1 MSALGQKQTCAVH
14 QPMSAFPSVSTLKA
28 DIALKGPW
36 SSGQQQRS
44 LTMYEET
51 ILTFPESFRVPWN
64 KDKLIGAKPPL
75 RQKHVWAIRS
85 MLQNER
91 NKRDLAMFNL
101 AIDSKLRGC
110 DVVAIKVEDVAPSG
124 RAKRRRWRSFAM
136 TQRVA
141 GARRNRG
148 RGGASRRLRIGAVE
162 RWPVE
167 ARLGD
172 A

>member
-1 MSALGQKQTCAVH
+1 MCGAIGHVRFT
-14 QPMSAFPSVSTLKA
+14 PISTVKA

-51 ILTFPESFRVPWN
+51 ILTFPASFRVPWN

-101 AIDSKLRGC
+101 DHR
-110 DVVAIKVEDVAPSG
+110 
-124 RAKRRRWRSFAM
+124 
-136 TQRVA
+136 
-141 GARRNRG
+141 
-148 RGGASRRLRIGAVE
+148 
-162 RWPVE
+162 
-167 ARLGD
+167 
-172 A
+172 